1 MMKYI
6 RVAVVVLTMSFV
18 MLLCNS
24 GNAEE
29 PQRPDVY
36 KALDSEK
43 EARINDVS
51 GLTPEGAF
59 ERLRGIDFVTDQDLL
74 QKAIFKTFE
83 HRKAKGIALALN
95 SLKLPVMEIK
105 NGKLVDRTADFYVAK
120 KTLEVFPDESV
131 NKLLELYKRGD
142 AIMKGNIIRASG
154 KIEGGKRI
162 KNLLIRELDD
172 KTVCEKEYPEMEG
185 IPLRICDE
193 AYNQLVLR
201 YKIRDVLRTIG
212 NAYTIEDRDYHIGVL
227 KEKLASLN

>member
-6 RVAVVVLTMSFV
+6 RVAIVVLTMSFV

-74 QKAIFKTFE
+74 HKAIFKTFE

-95 SLKLPVMEIK
+95 YLKLPVMETK

-131 NKLLELYKRGD
+131 NKLLKLYNRGD
-142 AIMKGNIIRASG
+142 AIVRGNVIRASG
-154 KIEGGKRI
+154 KISGKAI
-162 KNLLIRELDD
+162 KKLLVKALND
-172 KTVCEKEYPEMEG
+172 KTSCEDENPEMEG

-201 YKIRDVLRTIG
+201 YKVNDVLRTIG
-212 NAYTIEDRDYHIGVL
+212 NGYTIEVRDYHIDIL
-227 KEKLASLN
+227 KEKLKNLN